1 MTKQQALKKWAEI
14 YRNPIG
20 CGEPAVR
27 DGGKRLE
34 SSPERRAEAS
44 AELKRLNKLCT
55 THELRKQY
63 RKERDYWL
71 GEVYRYRYTIG
82 HLGLG
87 GLFFGVDG
95 SGDTWEDCFKD
106 YEARRAAYRKAA

>member
-1 MTKQQALKKWAEI
+1 MNKAQALKKWKTM
-14 YRNPIG
+14 YRGID
-20 CGEPAVR
+20 CEPAVR
-27 DGGKRLE
+27 DGGPRLA
-34 SSPERRAEAS
+34 STPERRAKARE
-44 AELKRLNKLCT
+44 ELQRLNAICT

-63 RKERDYWL
+63 RKERDHWL
-71 GEVYRYRYTIG
+71 GEVYRYRYSIG

-106 YEARRAAYRKAA
+106 YETRYPKLARAA